1 MVHIGKYLLCLS
13 LLSPSVDWTIH
24 VMAGAPVV
32 ILDSE
37 VTLKSE
43 NMFWDLEEK
52 NIGSLSPC

>member
-1 MVHIGKYLLCLS
+1 M
-13 LLSPSVDWTIH
+13 
-24 VMAGAPVV
+24 MARAPAV

-52 NIGSLSPC
+52 NTGSLSPC